1 MAHGVFI
8 HKEGSIY
15 DDSPALR
22 YHFPKQYL
30 ERARAFVGDW
40 VIYYE
45 PVKQRASR
53 GYWAVARVG
62 DITADPSQT
71 GMFYAWIEPG
81 SFLEF
86 STSVPRTVDGNFVES
101 ANPNAQWSVRPLSDH
116 DFNRIIQLGLPDEDD
131 LLPRVGWSD
140 TTTLNDKRLDF
151 DFGDRARQF
160 QLFSRPIRDR
170 AFRRSV
176 LRAYGERCAM
186 TGLKLINGG
195 GRAEV
200 EAAHIQPVSE
210 NGPDMVSNGLALSGT
225 VHWAFDRGL
234 ISLDDSLEIMI
245 SRQVNNL
252 AGIEALI
259 NADGRARLPIDVRER
274 PHPYFLKWH
283 REHCFKR

>member
-15 DDSPALR
+15 DDSPAVR
-22 YHFPKQYL
+22 YHFPKGYL
-30 ERARAFVGDW
+30 DRARAFIGDW

-45 PVKQRASR
+45 PVKERASR
-53 GYWAVARVG
+53 GYWAVARVS
-62 DITADPSQT
+62 DVTPDPSQT

-86 STSVPRTVDGNFVES
+86 STFVPRIIDGNIVES
-101 ANPNAQWSVRPLSDH
+101 GNPNAQWSVRPLSNH

-131 LLPRVGWSD
+131 LLPRAEWSEPG
-140 TTTLNDKRLDF
+140 TLRDNRLDF
-151 DFGDRARQF
+151 DFGERVRQS
-160 QLFSRPIRDR
+160 QLLSRPIRDR

-176 LRAYGERCAM
+176 LRAYDERCAI

-200 EAAHIQPVSE
+200 EAAHIQPVAE

-225 VHWAFDRGL
+225 IHWAFDRGL

-245 SRQVNNL
+245 SRQVNDL
-252 AGIEALI
+252 SSIEALI
-259 NADGRARLPIDVRER
+259 NADGYARLPADVRER
-274 PHPYFLKWH
+274 PHPTFLKWH